1 MGSKSLG
8 RCLIGLHGVCLVP
21 TVVPLWGIGS
31 DLETRSV
38 AEFSCQDFVRMKFSI
53 ALLLQYMLGR
63 ESKRTQ
69 KTGQHGRQDCL
80 YESTVKVRDGMADH
94 DLETLKVQKGRLGAR
109 VSACVN

>member
-53 ALLLQYMLGR
+53 ALLLQHMLGR
-63 ESKRTQ
+63 VSKRQ
-69 KTGQHGRQDCL
+69 RTGQHGRQDSL

-94 DLETLKVQKGRLGAR
+94 DLETLKVQKGRLGA
-109 VSACVN
+109 